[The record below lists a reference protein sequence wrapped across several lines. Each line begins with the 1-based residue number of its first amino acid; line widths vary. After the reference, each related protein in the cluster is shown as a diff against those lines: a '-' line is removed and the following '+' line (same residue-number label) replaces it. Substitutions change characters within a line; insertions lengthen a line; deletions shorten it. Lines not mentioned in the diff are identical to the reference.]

1 MTISMKNEALVDTFL
16 GRRKQVVAVVDPYS
30 TGCLVAQ
37 EIAKRGYLLIC
48 VYSEGLTDVMKGHV
62 VGAAREVSLED
73 ALSFSLVFFSMLVL
87 ILFYFLFFLAPSS
100 QSVSGNSSILPQSIK
115 MLECRFKTSRRK
127 SNKRAARM
135 NWSVYCLVETVVWIS
150 PMHSARPWD

>member
-48 VYSEGLTDVMKGHV
+48 VYSEALTDVMKGHV
-62 VGAAREVSLED
+62 VSKKL
-73 ALSFSLVFFSMLVL
+73 
-87 ILFYFLFFLAPSS
+87 
-100 QSVSGNSSILPQSIK
+100 
-115 MLECRFKTSRRK
+115 
-127 SNKRAARM
+127 
-135 NWSVYCLVETVVWIS
+135 
-150 PMHSARPWD
+150 